1 MRIASSEHYI
11 GRRSPALSTCG
22 MVASS
27 SPQASLFG
35 LRMLAGGGSAA
46 DAALAAAAGLQV
58 TMPCQTGLGGDCFVL
73 YYEAATGAVHA
84 LNGSGRS
91 ARALSLDL
99 LRRQGLAEALP
110 AGHAHNVTVPGAPA
124 AWADLHARFGALPR
138 EQVVAPAAEL
148 AAAGYPV
155 APITAGLWQ
164 AAAGQLRA
172 NRHGAELLA
181 QGRAPRAGEVMRLPT
196 LAASLR
202 AWGEAG
208 AAPFYTGA
216 IAERVVAAVRA
227 AGGVLAPEDL
237 TAHRSEWVQP
247 LSVDYRGKRVWECPP
262 NGQGLA
268 VLIALQILA
277 RFELPAAP
285 GPHPGADRYHLLIEC
300 MRRGF
305 AAAAQHVAD
314 PEHAALPL
322 QQCLGGDYAAALARH
337 VDPRR
342 ANPPPAGGEE
352 PLPAADT
359 VYLCAADAAG
369 NACSFI
375 GSNYMSF
382 GTGIVPQGCGFSL
395 QNRGAGFSLA
405 PRHVNALAPA
415 KRPYHTII
423 PGLITN
429 ADGSLQAAFGVMG
442 GFMQPQGHLQV
453 VSALLDD
460 AVDPQAALDRPRF
473 QLAAGNAAALPSAS
487 VALEEGLEQVAA
499 DLERRGHQVRMAA
512 GAARPGFG
520 RGQVI
525 WRASDGVLWG
535 GSDPRADG
543 CALGLPLTGS
553 AARP

>member
-1 MRIASSEHYI
+1 MQRTVRITSSDHYI
-11 GRRSPALSTCG
+11 GRRSPALSSRG

-35 LRMLAGGGSAA
+35 LRMLAAGGSAA
-46 DAALAAAAGLQV
+46 DAALAAAAGMQV

-73 YYEAATGAVHA
+73 YYEAASGTVHA

-91 ARALSLDL
+91 ARGLSLEL
-99 LRRQGLAEALP
+99 LRRQGLATALP

-124 AWADLHARFGALPR
+124 AWADLHARFGILPR
-138 EQVVAPAAEL
+138 AQVVEPAAEL

-155 APITAGLWQ
+155 APISARLWQ
-164 AAAGQLRA
+164 AAAGQLLA
-172 NRHGAELLA
+172 ARHGAELLV
-181 QGRAPRAGEVMRLPT
+181 QGRAPHAGEVMRIPT

-202 AWGEAG
+202 AWGDAG
-208 AAPFYTGA
+208 AEPFYRGP
-216 IAERVVAAVRA
+216 IAEQVVAAVRE

-237 TAHRSEWVQP
+237 AAHRSEWVQP
-247 LSVDYRGKRVWECPP
+247 LAVDYRGRRIWECPP

-268 VLIALQILA
+268 VLVALQILG
-277 RFELPAAP
+277 RFELPAAS
-285 GPHPGADRYHLLIEC
+285 GPHPDADRYHLLIEC

-305 AAAAQHVAD
+305 AVAARYVAD
-314 PEHAALPL
+314 PEHAELPL
-322 QQCLGGDYAAALARH
+322 SRLLDGDYAATLARH

-342 ANPPPAGGEE
+342 ASAPPVAGDE
-352 PLPAADT
+352 PVPAADT
-359 VYLCAADAAG
+359 IYLCAADAAG

-382 GTGIVPQGCGFSL
+382 GTGIVPRGCGYSL
-395 QNRGAGFSLA
+395 QNRGAGFSLD
-405 PRHVNALAPA
+405 PRHANALAPG

-423 PGLITN
+423 PGMITGP
-429 ADGSLQAAFGVMG
+429 DGALQAAFGVMG

-453 VSALLDD
+453 VSALVDD

-473 QLAAGNAAALPSAS
+473 QLAGGSVAALPGAP
-487 VALEEGLEQVAA
+487 VALEEGLEQVAG
-499 DLERRGHQVRMAA
+499 DLESRGHRVQVVA
-512 GAARPGFG
+512 GAERPGFG

-525 WRASDGVLWG
+525 WRDGAGVLWG

-543 CALGLPLTGS
+543 CALGVPG
-553 AARP
+553 